1 MAMTANKAARPE
13 PPHPECKL
21 TRRAAGTGPV
31 VRQYPVVLLAGGSF
45 APGWPAA
52 TGGVRLLTRLG
63 GGFLWQYLLRA
74 LAASGRVC
82 KLALVAPPAVAT
94 RLGRELTEYLAQI
107 VPAGTPALTV
117 QAVPAAGD
125 MPGSAWLGAQA
136 LQAAGP
142 VLFVCDDLPL
152 LTAAALDDFLDR
164 CEKTSGAAFYPL
176 VREERCREQYP
187 QLHRT
192 FFTLR
197 EGSFTGG
204 NLVLMDSRTIPKI
217 LPAARKVF
225 ALRKSPP
232 RLAAF
237 LGPAFSLKFA
247 LGRLSL
253 PEVEA
258 RLTELTGLEGR
269 AVLSPYP
276 EVAEDL
282 DRPEEIAAMAAYVQ
296 KIPLPVL

>member
-1 MAMTANKAARPE
+1 MTMKANK
-13 PPHPECKL
+13 
-21 TRRAAGTGPV
+21 
-31 VRQYPVVLLAGGSF
+31 YPVVVLAGGSPV
-45 APGWPAA
+45 AGWPAA

-63 GGFLWQYLLRA
+63 GGFLWHYLARA
-74 LAASGRVC
+74 LAACGRVS
-82 KLALVAPPAVAT
+82 KLALVAPPAVVE
-94 RLGRELTEYLAQI
+94 ELSRDLADYLAQLT
-107 VPAGTPALTV
+107 PAGTPAVTV
-117 QAVPAAGD
+117 QAVPAASD

-152 LTAAALDDFLDR
+152 LTAAAVNDFLDR
-164 CEKTSGAAFYPL
+164 CEAGSGAAFYPL
-176 VREERCREQYP
+176 VKEELCREQYP

-225 ALRKSPP
+225 ALRKSPA

-237 LGPAFSLKFA
+237 LGPAFSIKFA

-253 PEVEA
+253 PEVEG

-282 DRPEEIAAMAAYVQ
+282 DRPEEIAAMTTLLVNSH
-296 KIPLPVL
+296 I